1 MAFPEFR
8 YGHAEVVM
16 NRERIG
22 SLRTTLLSEL
32 DESIL
37 SLSLSL
43 KKAAIWYYS
52 KMLHL
57 HLLQDYAVLN
67 LRDYLI
73 IRS

>member
-1 MAFPEFR
+1 
-8 YGHAEVVM
+8 M

-22 SLRTTLLSEL
+22 SLRRTLLSEL
-32 DESIL
+32 DESI
-37 SLSLSL
+37 LSLSL

>member
-32 DESIL
+32 DVSIL
-37 SLSLSL
+37 SLSK